1 MINPLSNS
9 GPGLKAEKKHT
20 EVSQLLAYC
29 KFIPDAGRIQRQA
42 FEDEFALE
50 LQPDPQPIGQDQVC
64 SDEQTEPQAR
74 GQVQVKDKVPSQVR
88 RPWNTRSAPAA

>member
-1 MINPLSNS
+1 MINPLSDS
-9 GPGLKAEKKHT
+9 GPGLKAEKKRT
-20 EVSQLLAYC
+20 EVCQLLAYC